1 LRWITVVDATLVRH
15 HPGVYYAVRVA
26 QAPAERQLIKPILAG
41 LRFARNWISRG
52 TGLEEAIQTGGQD
65 AGIRRIT
72 QWTWR
77 PVRETALAS
86 SPPHGQAR
94 ELARYRAY
102 QAHLAGH
109 TLGETFGR
117 AVTFL
122 TLTGANTAPAPAA
135 GADIPR

>member
-1 LRWITVVDATLVRH
+1 VVDATLVRH
-15 HPGVYYAVRVA
+15 HPDVYDAVRA
-26 QAPAERQLIKPILAG
+26 TQAPAERQLIKPTLAG
-41 LRFARNWISRG
+41 LRFARNWIGRG
-52 TGLEEAIQTGGQD
+52 TGLEEAIQTDGQD

-77 PVRETALAS
+77 PVREPALVS
-86 SPPHGQAR
+86 FPPRGQAW

-109 TLGETFGR
+109 TIGETVGR

-122 TLTGANTAPAPAA
+122 TLTGANTASVAA
-135 GADIPR
+135 ASAGTRH